1 MADHHVYRLSR
12 LQTITARN
20 MHQAQQQTAHATL
33 HSECD
38 VTALVASL
46 GAQPGGAPVSVT
58 VPVVYALVQVL
69 KEHPRLNAHL
79 ATDELCIY
87 DRIKLGMMLHTGQG
101 VMVAC
106 IEDAG
111 TKSLSA
117 LEAALAD
124 LHARARTS
132 RFKLSETRGAT
143 FMVADLSAYPVDA
156 FTPILLPSA
165 LAILGI
171 GRVRPACR
179 PTAMGCRP
187 ARLLSLNLT
196 FDHRGT
202 DGIAA
207 ARFLASLVERLE
219 QPAT

>member
-1 MADHHVYRLSR
+1 MADYHVRRLSR

-38 VTALVASL
+38 VTALVASM
-46 GAQPGGAPVSVT
+46 GPWPDGKPISISTPVIH
-58 VPVVYALVQVL
+58 ALTQAL
-69 KEHPRLNAHL
+69 REHPGMNAHL
-79 ATDELCIY
+79 TTDELCIY
-87 DRIKLGMMLHTGQG
+87 DKIKLGLMLHTGQG
-101 VMVAC
+101 VMMAC
-106 IEDAG
+106 LNDAG
-111 TKSLSA
+111 AKSLPELDTA
-117 LEAALAD
+117 LRD
-124 LHARARTS
+124 LYERARTG
-132 RFKLSETRGAT
+132 RFELSETRGAT

-179 PTAMGCRP
+179 PTSTGCRP
-187 ARLLSLNLT
+187 AHLLSLSLT

-207 ARFLASLVERLE
+207 ARFLTSIIQRLE
-219 QPAT
+219 HAGT

>member
-1 MADHHVYRLSR
+1 MADYHVRRLSR

-38 VTALVASL
+38 VTALVALL
-46 GAQPGGAPVSVT
+46 GRQPNGAPISVSTHVID
-58 VPVVYALVQVL
+58 ALAQAL
-69 KEHPRLNAHL
+69 REHPGMNAHL
-79 ATDELCIY
+79 TTDELCLY
-87 DRIKLGMMLHTGQG
+87 DKVKLGLMLHTGQG
-101 VMVAC
+101 VMMAC
-106 IEDAG
+106 LKDAG
-111 TKSLSA
+111 TKSPSELDTA
-117 LEAALAD
+117 LRELIK
-124 LHARARTS
+124 RARTG
-132 RFKLSETRGAT
+132 RFELSETRGAT

-179 PTAMGCRP
+179 PTSTGCRP
-187 ARLLSLNLT
+187 AHLLSLSLT

-207 ARFLASLVERLE
+207 ARFLARIVHRLE
-219 QPAT
+219 HVGK

>member
-1 MADHHVYRLSR
+1 MADYHVRRLSR

-38 VTALVASL
+38 VTALVTSM
-46 GAQPGGAPVSVT
+46 GPWPDGKPISISTPVIH
-58 VPVVYALVQVL
+58 ALTQAL
-69 KEHPRLNAHL
+69 REHPGMNAHL
-79 ATDELCIY
+79 TADELCLY
-87 DRIKLGMMLHTGQG
+87 DKVKLGLMLHTGQG
-101 VMVAC
+101 VMMAC
-106 IEDAG
+106 LKDAG
-111 TKSLSA
+111 TKSPPELDTA
-117 LEAALAD
+117 LRELIE
-124 LHARARTS
+124 RARTG
-132 RFKLSETRGAT
+132 RFELSETRGAT

-179 PTAMGCRP
+179 PTPTGCR
-187 ARLLSLNLT
+187 AAHLLSLSLT

-207 ARFLASLVERLE
+207 ARFLTSIIQRLE
-219 QPAT
+219 HAGT